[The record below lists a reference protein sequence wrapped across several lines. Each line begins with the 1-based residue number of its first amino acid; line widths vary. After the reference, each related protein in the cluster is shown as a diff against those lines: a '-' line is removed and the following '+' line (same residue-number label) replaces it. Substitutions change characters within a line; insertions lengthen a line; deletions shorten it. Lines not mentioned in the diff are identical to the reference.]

1 MAAVKG
7 LLVGVLLLAGCSS
20 NTAWKVSTGT
30 PHAGAQVQGA
40 HVHVHSSGDLAAV
53 LGVAILAGVM
63 YEAAYGGLGYAVDS
77 ERRPPEMAPDR
88 RISEQDCTKPLD
100 YSLGNIRC
108 K

>member
-7 LLVGVLLLAGCSS
+7 LLLGVLLLAGCSS
-20 NTAWKVSTGT
+20 NTAWKISAGT
-30 PHAGAQVQGA
+30 PHAGAQV
-40 HVHVHSSGDLAAV
+40 HVHSSSDLAA
-53 LGVAILAGVM
+53 LFGLAFLAGGI
-63 YEAAYGGLGYAVDS
+63 YEATQGGFGYAVDS

-88 RISEQDCTKPLD
+88 KISEQDCTKPLD